1 MICFFLSC
9 WRNPAL
15 PRPFSH
21 VNQTALMSCSQNP
34 PRTIAAL
41 NVKSSFLLCL
51 LLWPG
56 CPHASLLTPCL
67 LLFIPQTRRAHSHL
81 SGFGIF
87 CFLFQKNMAGFFL
100 SVRSQFRDHFR
111 ETFFDPSIS
120 CSSPSLS
127 RLSLPF
133 CILYNTVAMWKH
145 HVCLFVCVV
154 CSLSP
159 PCVCKCL
166 WSRALCHL
174 LPSVPSIVEQWLTH
188 SKH

>member
-1 MICFFLSC
+1 M
-9 WRNPAL
+9 WNPASFFAY
-15 PRPFSH
+15 FSDLAAH
-21 VNQTALMSCSQNP
+21 MPPCSL
-34 PRTIAAL
+34 RASF
-41 NVKSSFLLCL
+41 SSFLK
-51 LLWPG
+51 
-56 CPHASLLTPCL
+56 HAELTPISQVL
-67 LLFIPQTRRAHSHL
+67 AFSASSSKRTWLVSFYQLGLSSEITSGRPSLTQVSH
-81 SGFGIF
+81 
-87 CFLFQKNMAGFFL
+87 A
-100 SVRSQFRDHFR
+100 
-111 ETFFDPSIS
+111 P
-120 CSSPSLS
+120 SPSLS